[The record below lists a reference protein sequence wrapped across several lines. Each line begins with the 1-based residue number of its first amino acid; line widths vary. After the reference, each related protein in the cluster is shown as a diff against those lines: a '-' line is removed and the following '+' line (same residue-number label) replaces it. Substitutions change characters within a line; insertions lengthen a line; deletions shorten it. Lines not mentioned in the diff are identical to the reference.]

1 WRVCRP
7 SLGAWVA
14 YGLGTENR
22 NMPAFVVLPDP
33 GGWPKGGAP
42 AWGNGYLP
50 AAYQGTLV
58 RGGASPIAHLK
69 PPTGVSDAQQRRTL
83 DLVREANRDHLAG
96 RGADT
101 ELEARIAAY
110 ELAF

>member
-1 WRVCRP
+1 MDDICHLRCCKGISVTLPESVYLMNPGWILMGRP

-50 AAYQGTLV
+50 AAYQGTLA
-58 RGGASPIAHLK
+58 RGGSAPVAHLQ
-69 PPTGVSDAQQRRTL
+69 PPTGVTAEQ
-83 DLVREANRDHLAG
+83 
-96 RGADT
+96 
-101 ELEARIAAY
+101 
-110 ELAF
+110 